1 MLHEYVSL
9 QGGGSPKDKT
19 TERTP
24 QVDEVKVEELMNPQE
39 VQIKA
44 DCGTILALY
53 YCHQLWSSCC

>member
-24 QVDEVKVEELMNPQE
+24 QVDEVEVEELMNPQE
-39 VQIKA
+39 VQIEA
-44 DCGTILALY
+44 DCGAILALY

>member
-24 QVDEVKVEELMNPQE
+24 QVDEVEVEELMNPQE

-44 DCGTILALY
+44 DCRAILALY